1 MSRALINGEYL
12 DVEDEIFTPDPQA
25 EIQALK
31 QENCYGSCN
40 CRRISRA
47 DCLHRKTPCENK
59 SVGGYRMS
67 YIDNRSQFKEITE
80 EERQEILAKE
90 RENIERID

>member
-1 MSRALINGEYL
+1 
-12 DVEDEIFTPDPQA
+12 
-25 EIQALK
+25 
-31 QENCYGSCN
+31 
-40 CRRISRA
+40 
-47 DCLHRKTPCENK
+47 
-59 SVGGYRMS
+59 MS